1 MKLIKYYLSNRKQ
14 RVVLNGVQSAWEPIL
29 SGVPQG
35 SVLGPL
41 LFLIYIN
48 DLTDGISSNIKLFA
62 DDASLFIKVTDID
75 AAQETLVNDLSKV
88 TAWANQWKMKFN
100 PDISKQAV
108 EIVFSNKYKKPNHP
122 PISFG
127 GIPVA
132 RVESTKHI
140 DLALDQ
146 RLSFREHIFESI
158 EKAKQGLSLMK
169 FLSKY
174 VNRKILVLTY
184 IMHIRPHLEYGDV
197 IYHNCADY
205 LMDMLES
212 IQYQAGLIA
221 TGCWQNT
228 NRSKLYHELGWES
241 LNDRRHNRRMYMYH
255 KILKG
260 DSPEYLMKYVSSS
273 PLPANAS
280 QRLKRSFFPYCF
292 ENYNSLNPALK
303 SLNATCFK
311 NRLTKLTKPKKKL
324 VPDSNIPKG
333 IKFLTCLRV
342 DHSDLREHRFR
353 KSFNCPSPV
362 CKCGLENES
371 TEHFLLRCPK
381 FNSSRGILITKVLKL
396 LEMNNI
402 APPDDDGKLCKIL
415 LYGYAPL
422 LDIINKRI
430 LLHTIQFITS
440 TKRFDTLE
448 AFNL

>member
-1 MKLIKYYLSNRKQ
+1 
-14 RVVLNGVQSAWEPIL
+14 
-29 SGVPQG
+29 
-35 SVLGPL
+35 
-41 LFLIYIN
+41 
-48 DLTDGISSNIKLFA
+48 
-62 DDASLFIKVTDID
+62 
-75 AAQETLVNDLSKV
+75 
-88 TAWANQWKMKFN
+88 
-100 PDISKQAV
+100 
-108 EIVFSNKYKKPNHP
+108 
-122 PISFG
+122 
-127 GIPVA
+127 
-132 RVESTKHI
+132 
-140 DLALDQ
+140 
-146 RLSFREHIFESI
+146 
-158 EKAKQGLSLMK
+158 
-169 FLSKY
+169 
-174 VNRKILVLTY
+174 
-184 IMHIRPHLEYGDV
+184 
-197 IYHNCADY
+197 
-205 LMDMLES
+205 
-212 IQYQAGLIA
+212 
-221 TGCWQNT
+221 
-228 NRSKLYHELGWES
+228 
-241 LNDRRHNRRMYMYH
+241 
-255 KILKG
+255 
-260 DSPEYLMKYVSSS
+260 MKYVSSS

-362 CKCGLENES
+362 CTCGLENES

-430 LLHTIQFITS
+430 LLHTIQFIMS